1 MNQCLTKPFV
11 STTTDSS
18 EILDYFRA
26 YQLQRVILI
35 KKSKLCQKLPPYKKL
50 KNLVNKSGKKW

>member
-35 KKSKLCQKLPPYKKL
+35 KKSKLCQKWPPYKKL